1 MILIVYY
8 FVRALTYST
17 TWDVN
22 LNKASSSQFFIN
34 ITINHSITA
43 QTSKLRNVN
52 YFIFLLL
59 SVSKHNLLDTGSIF
73 QGG

>member
-22 LNKASSSQFFIN
+22 LNKASSQFFIN

>member
-59 SVSKHNLLDTGSIF
+59 FVSKHNLLDTGSIF
-73 QGG
+73 

>member
-8 FVRALTYST
+8 FVRVLTYST

-22 LNKASSSQFFIN
+22 LNKASSQFSIN